1 MKERKDYM
9 SEEYDI
15 RFLNILN
22 SYNDIKRLADVIVL
36 LKNEYV
42 LNDDE
47 LEICDKCLADIEAY
61 NGSHLKKILNID
73 PTIEIYEKLKID
85 DKIDEFIHDRKYLE
99 VKDIFSLSTE
109 DVFAPD
115 SIEKLLK
122 GYTKRIKSSIDY
134 DLFNEDIF
142 TKESDDIDIS
152 AISDDIDSFSK
163 GIRRGTITTIVGD
176 SSLFKSL
183 WAINI
188 AYDAVVRDKN
198 VMYLSINTSKEIQ
211 AKRFLTRHNCN
222 EKFPNDYTYES
233 MHNKS
238 NVTFTT
244 NVVLDFKE
252 RYASNIIIF
261 DESDLCIPTISSLRR
276 LIAQAE
282 KCFLDNTDSGIDL
295 IIIDDLTY
303 LSYYNNKQF
312 ISARPTVIGQ
322 YYKFLKD
329 ESKNLLGTNHGCSV
343 LCTHQDID
351 DGVSAVKNNGNYKL
365 SFINQT
371 IAASSDNIFTIY
383 GSPLMCSTKAKVK
396 VIKAPYGEVMDRP
409 KSIAIDYSKWFMSNN
424 DSSLREFK
432 YLVDLQKN
440 QIKDLKTT
448 LNTVIEQRDNAEGL
462 LNEYRKRETDPFSG
476 DEDNLWHGIISEEES
491 YAFRQQLS
499 NNEYNKEENDNE

>member
-1 MKERKDYM
+1 MKIKKQNIINFKRKVSRFGIALPLCSLFLTVFNRYLPYRIKHKLHQWKHCQTEKYIYNIIGQFQIQNTV
-9 SEEYDI
+9 SEYCNNPKEAPIWYCW
-15 RFLNILN
+15 LQGEN
-22 SYNDIKRLADVIVL
+22 SLPAIPRL
-36 LKNEYV
+36 
-42 LNDDE
+42 
-47 LEICDKCLADIEAY
+47 CLD
-61 NGSHLKKILNID
+61 SLKKNANNHPVYFITSENYKQYVNI
-73 PTIEIYEKLKID
+73 PYRIE
-85 DKIDEFIHDRKYLE
+85 
-99 VKDIFSLSTE
+99 T
-109 DVFAPD
+109 
-115 SIEKLLK
+115 
-122 GYTKRIKSSIDY
+122 
-134 DLFNEDIF
+134 LFNEGKISYAHFSDILRFNLINQNGGLWVDSTILLTSPIDEAIFEQQFYSIKIQEFGNFISRCRWCGFFIVGAKHNKLTSTVCDIF
-142 TKESDDIDIS
+142 NRYWAHEDCLIDYFL
-152 AISDDIDSFSK
+152 IDY
-163 GIRRGTITTIVGD
+163 
-176 SSLFKSL
+176 
-183 WAINI
+183 AINI

-261 DESDLCIPTISSLRR
+261 DESDLCIPTIKSLRR

-282 KCFLDNTDSGIDL
+282 KYFLDNTDSGIDL

-343 LCTHQDID
+343 ICTHQDID

-365 SFINQT
+365 SFNNQT

-383 GSPLMCSTKAKVK
+383 S
-396 VIKAPYGEVMDRP
+396 
-409 KSIAIDYSKWFMSNN
+409 YSK
-424 DSSLREFK
+424 
-432 YLVDLQKN
+432 
-440 QIKDLKTT
+440 IK
-448 LNTVIEQRDNAEGL
+448 
-462 LNEYRKRETDPFSG
+462 
-476 DEDNLWHGIISEEES
+476 
-491 YAFRQQLS
+491 
-499 NNEYNKEENDNE
+499 